1 MLGPV
6 LAIPVALAGIGA
18 RSARLPLAY
27 GAVMLAVTVVLAP
40 FARGAPLQIA
50 APASVAAAAVLSAA
64 GVVLTG
70 PGRRE
75 RASITPAE
83 RKLASVTSVAE
94 VVQRALLP
102 PLPRR
107 VGPLE
112 LEVVYLAA
120 AAEARVGGDLYE
132 VARTP
137 FGIRL
142 VVGDARGKGLEAV
155 EIAAG
160 VLGVF
165 REVAHEVY
173 TLAELARRLDAGLA
187 RRPAAGLAGG
197 SGPCEEVVTAVLAEI
212 DPSAG
217 RLTLYNCGH
226 PPPILL
232 SPCRGDRRGR
242 GGRAAPAVTAVEVPS
257 PAPPLRLLPLGD
269 CSAAGRTLPFPAAGA
284 LLFYTD
290 GVTEARDPRRRCYPL
305 AARLPELARA
315 GAGGI
320 GPGLLERVREDL
332 LRHAGAAP
340 DDDAALV
347 LVRAPAV

>member
-1 MLGPV
+1 VLGPV

-75 RASITPAE
+75 RAGITPAE
-83 RKLASVTSVAE
+83 QKLANVISVAD

-132 VARTP
+132 VALTR

-173 TLAELARRLDAGLA
+173 TLAEMARRLDASLA
-187 RRPAAGLAGG
+187 RRPDAGQADG
-197 SGPCEEVVTAVLAEI
+197 SRPYEEFATAVLAEI
-212 DPSAG
+212 DPYAG
-217 RLTLYNCGH
+217 SLTLYNCGH
-226 PPPILL
+226 PSPILL
-232 SPCRGDRRGR
+232 SPCRGTASKAV
-242 GGRAAPAVTAVEVPS
+242 AAAT
-257 PAPPLRLLPLGD
+257 
-269 CSAAGRTLPFPAAGA
+269 AGRHQ
-284 LLFYTD
+284 
-290 GVTEARDPRRRCYPL
+290 R
-305 AARLPELARA
+305 
-315 GAGGI
+315 
-320 GPGLLERVREDL
+320 
-332 LRHAGAAP
+332 
-340 DDDAALV
+340 
-347 LVRAPAV
+347 